1 MEITREENTKWKAI
15 KIIVHQKNV
24 KPWKSTTGP
33 FEILVR
39 TIISQNTNDRNTA
52 KATELLKRNI
62 GIDPNSI
69 LTASKENII
78 ECLKPAGLYN
88 VKAPRIINLAKI
100 LKEELKDPNKI
111 SDMTK
116 EDVTNLLLRIEGIGP
131 KTIDVFLALSKNE
144 DVLAVDTHVK
154 RVSKRL
160 GITDSKDTYF
170 QIREKLERLVP
181 SGERI
186 RAHFSLI
193 SFGRKICIARRP
205 KCPICPAMQYCPS
218 KKQFY
223 PDI

>member
-15 KIIVHQKNV
+15 KIIIHQKNV

-111 SDMTK
+111 SDMTCFHHK
-116 EDVTNLLLRIEGIGP
+116 VDVACTEACFHSSHELSDCVNRSCFIFHKLSSRIKIP
-131 KTIDVFLALSKNE
+131 AIQYYVCTDRMIQKDV
-144 DVLAVDTHVK
+144 
-154 RVSKRL
+154 VS
-160 GITDSKDTYF
+160 
-170 QIREKLERLVP
+170 
-181 SGERI
+181 
-186 RAHFSLI
+186 
-193 SFGRKICIARRP
+193 
-205 KCPICPAMQYCPS
+205 
-218 KKQFY
+218 
-223 PDI
+223 